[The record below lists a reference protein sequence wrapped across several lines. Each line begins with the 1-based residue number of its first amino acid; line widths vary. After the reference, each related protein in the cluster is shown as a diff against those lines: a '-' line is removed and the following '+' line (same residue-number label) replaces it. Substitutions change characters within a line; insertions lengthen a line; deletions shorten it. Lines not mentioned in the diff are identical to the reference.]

1 MKRSIA
7 SNENLDVSESVG
19 EETAPTSKDEGTS
32 SACASLTTDLS
43 FECLICQ
50 TEDSIDHMEAPCRC
64 NGTLKFAHRAC
75 IQQWINSRFKTSCEI
90 CNQPYKGGYRVT
102 VPPPASPTQPTN
114 RQIEEIR
121 RVLEE
126 AERLHATAATAEVY
140 LARLNAAN
148 NAVLSRSAFCR
159 IAVLVVFGLYILII
173 ASNLSGLQIGIGR
186 PSPLASASPS
196 PQPQSSTQFTN
207 NNQG

>member
-1 MKRSIA
+1 MQVLRTIMKRSIA

-32 SACASLTTDLS
+32 STGASLTTDLS
-43 FECLICQ
+43 FECRICQ

-64 NGTLKFAHRAC
+64 NGTLKFTHRAC
-75 IQQWINSRFKTSCEI
+75 IQQWINSRFKTTCEI
-90 CNQPYKGGYRVT
+90 CNQPYKGDYRVT
-102 VPPPASPTQPTN
+102 VPPPASPPQPTN

-126 AERLHATAATAEVY
+126 AERLHAAAARAEVY

-148 NAVLSRSAFCR
+148 NAVLSRSALCR
-159 IAVLVVFGLYILII
+159 IAVLVLLVFLCIV
-173 ASNLSGLQIGIGR
+173 IGFRFIH
-186 PSPLASASPS
+186 SDHSE
-196 PQPQSSTQFTN
+196 
-207 NNQG
+207 

>member
-7 SNENLDVSESVG
+7 SNEKLDVSESVG

-32 SACASLTTDLS
+32 SAGASLATDLS
-43 FECLICQ
+43 FECRICQ

-75 IQQWINSRFKTSCEI
+75 IQQWINSRFKTTCEI
-90 CNQPYKGGYRVT
+90 CNRPYKGGYRVT
-102 VPPPASPTQPTN
+102 VPPPASPPQPTN

-126 AERLHATAATAEVY
+126 AERLHAAAARAEVY

-148 NAVLSRSAFCR
+148 NAVLSRSALCR
-159 IAVLVVFGLYILII
+159 IAVVVVFGLYILII
-173 ASNLSGLQIGIGR
+173 ASNLSGLEIGVVSNSDKRGSWIILV
-186 PSPLASASPS
+186 PILSQL
-196 PQPQSSTQFTN
+196 N
-207 NNQG
+207 HL